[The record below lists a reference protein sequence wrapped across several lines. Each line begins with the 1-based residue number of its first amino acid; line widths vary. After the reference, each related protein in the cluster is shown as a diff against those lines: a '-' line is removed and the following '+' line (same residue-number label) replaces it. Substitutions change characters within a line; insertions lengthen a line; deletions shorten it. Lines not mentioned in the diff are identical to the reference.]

1 MTEHFIFYVESNV
14 VCLIL
19 FGIMLVHDLLSGDR
33 QEKQIKYD
41 RALISFMLYFVADIF
56 LTAVNSE
63 VLPRSRATVALVNFA
78 DYVLMAAITITWLFY
93 AMAVEQVENRNRK
106 ITRTAILFPF
116 VIATGALLM
125 IYAAAPQVLM
135 DDALE
140 MQPLFYVLMILVP
153 VINIVAVLF
162 YSYRRALIEKNPE
175 DRRLFM
181 QVGAFPLM
189 VIIGGVIEVFLL
201 PFMPIFCFCSAI
213 LMLIFYIKSMD
224 VQISVDPLT
233 KLSNR
238 GQLMRY
244 TLQTAHL
251 FAEGSKTF
259 VIMVD
264 VNDFKTIN
272 DTFGHAEG
280 DRALV
285 IIADALRKAAAAF
298 SESAFICRYGGD
310 EFVLIVHAADE
321 EALRPLFDIIRSGIE
336 YECKARQTPYIL
348 SVSLGSAEFRS
359 EADSIQECMRR
370 ADIKLYEDKKRCK
383 EGKQSAA

>member
-19 FGIMLVHDLLSGDR
+19 FGIMLVHDLLGGDR

-41 RALISFMLYFVADIF
+41 RALISFMLYFAADIF
-56 LTAVNSE
+56 LTAVNSG
-63 VLPRSRATVALVNFA
+63 VLPLNRISVALVNFA
-78 DYVLMAAITITWLFY
+78 DYVLMAAITITWLYY
-93 AMAVEQVENRNRK
+93 AMAVEQIKNRNTRR
-106 ITRTAILFPF
+106 TRTFIIIPF
-116 VIATGALLM
+116 IIATSVLLI
-125 IYAAAPQVLM
+125 IYAISPGVLM
-135 DDALE
+135 NDALE
-140 MQPLFYVLMILVP
+140 MQPAFYVLMILVP
-153 VINIVAVLF
+153 VINMAAVLF
-162 YSYRRALIEKNPE
+162 YSYRRALTEKNPD
-175 DRRLFM
+175 DRKMFM
-181 QVGAFPLM
+181 QIGTFPLM

-233 KLSNR
+233 RLNNR

-244 TLQTAHL
+244 ALQSGHV
-251 FAEGSKTF
+251 FEEGSKTF
-259 VIMVD
+259 VIMLD
-264 VNDFKTIN
+264 VNDFKNVN

-310 EFVLIVHAADE
+310 EFVMIVHAADE
-321 EALRPLFDIIRSGIE
+321 EALKPLFDIIRSGIE
-336 YECKARQTPYIL
+336 YECKAQGTPYIL

-370 ADIKLYEDKKRCK
+370 ADIKLYEDKKRSK
-383 EGKQSAA
+383 AGIRAA